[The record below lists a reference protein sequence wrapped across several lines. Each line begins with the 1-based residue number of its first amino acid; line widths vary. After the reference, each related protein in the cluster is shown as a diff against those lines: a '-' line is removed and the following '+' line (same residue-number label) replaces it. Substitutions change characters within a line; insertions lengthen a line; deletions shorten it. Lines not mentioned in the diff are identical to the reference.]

1 MCNDRPV
8 EVLEVCDRGT
18 TVRYRDHT
26 GKMLSAATGLVE
38 ETAIAA
44 GDRIVVRG
52 GYVLRVLTP
61 DEARTIAEIY
71 ERFPSCE

>member
-18 TVRYRDHT
+18 TVRYRDHS
-26 GKMLSAATGLVE
+26 GKTFSAATGLVD
-38 ETAIAA
+38 ETTIVA

-61 DEARTIAEIY
+61 DEARTIAEIH
-71 ERFPSCE
+71 ERFSSCE